1 MKLIQ
6 ALTSFLWKLGVK
18 PRIVVRSG
26 DEQTL
31 QVFRTVSP
39 CCNKTQVVFAMPT
52 GDFELP
58 LDEAI
63 VCVSRL

>member
-1 MKLIQ
+1 MKL
-6 ALTSFLWKLGVK
+6 K
-18 PRIVVRSG
+18 IVVRSG